1 MSEDQLSAL
10 LAKLKDDAGLREK
23 LQGAADFDAALAL
36 AKDAGFAVSKADW
49 LRYQAATRTSGD
61 GDLSD
66 AELENVA
73 GGVVVPTLTVVQT
86 RCVM

>member
-1 MSEDQLSAL
+1 MSEDQLLAL

-36 AKDAGFAVSKADW
+36 VKDAGFAVSKADW

>member
-1 MSEDQLSAL
+1 MSEQQLTAL
-10 LAKLKDDAGLREK
+10 LAKSKDDAGPREK
-23 LQGAADFDAALAL
+23 LEGAADFDAALAL
-36 AKDAGFAVSKADW
+36 ANEAGFYVSKAEW

-73 GGVVVPTLTVVQT
+73 GGKVPPTVKIVET
-86 RCVM
+86 ICVK